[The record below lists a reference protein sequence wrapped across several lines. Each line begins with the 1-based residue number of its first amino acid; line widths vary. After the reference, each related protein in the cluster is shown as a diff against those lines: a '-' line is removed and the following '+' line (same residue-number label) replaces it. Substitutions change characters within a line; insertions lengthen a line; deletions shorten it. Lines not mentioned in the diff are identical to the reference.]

1 MATFSERLAK
11 AMLIRGLKNA
21 QLAQRSGV
29 SKGTISNYLSGRY
42 EAKQNNVYKLALA
55 LNVDEAWL
63 MGKDVPMA
71 RSAISPLY
79 GALKQQK
86 TVECALTSDEIR
98 MLNAYRELPEDTQ
111 QSILSLLEAYHR
123 GGE

>member
-1 MATFSERLAK
+1 MATFSERLAE
-11 AMLIRGLKNA
+11 AIAIRNLKNT

-79 GALKQQK
+79 GVLKQQK

-98 MLNAYRELPEDTQ
+98 MLNAYRELPEATQ
-111 QSILSLLEAYHR
+111 QSILSLLETYHK